1 MAPETRV
8 HFNKQYLEQEMR
20 KVASEQVVTLS
31 KRPLQKIDPILK
43 SSREV
48 LTEAYRELARAAKK
62 HKELSTAGEWLID
75 NFYIIQEQIVELK
88 EDLPY
93 TYYEKLPRLSEGS
106 CKGYPRIYE
115 MVQKLAVISDNII
128 DKENTLNAVQAYQN
142 ANTLK
147 LGELWAVPI
156 IVRFVL
162 IERLAD
168 RSRELLKQRELTE
181 KVNKHLEGILDD
193 RSDEPGF
200 VLRKLTEFN
209 FKKDGDGQLMLTIMA
224 RKLQSMGLLTDTER
238 QWFDYQFKQ
247 RNTSLEECLRSLA
260 QKTSQLHL
268 SIQNAIASLRKVS
281 ETDWADFIEECSVV
295 EKILRLDPA
304 GFYGEMD
311 FKTRDIYRKKIE
323 KLSSHSNF
331 EEDEVAEKVLQL
343 AENRSDQSDND
354 LVKEAHVG
362 FYLMGRGY
370 DEIMAELQYKT
381 PWLERFQRFMEKH
394 KSGYFLFIL
403 THLVV
408 LLAVIS
414 FFSNYLGAPAW
425 LTAASLIIAFMPAL
439 ELSVVSTNRILA
451 FFIPPRILPKMDF
464 DKEIPDRHRT
474 LVVVPT
480 LLSTV
485 EDAREQIEALEIRAM
500 ANPGRSLQFILLSDY
515 NDAPKEH
522 MPGDREVLDAALNEI
537 EELNRRH
544 PCKYGRK
551 FHLLHRDRKWNPV
564 QNSWMGWERKRGKLE
579 ELNELLLDPDT
590 ETDFF
595 PLQKEFI
602 ESLRHVPVS
611 YVITLDA
618 DTKLPPDSAIDL
630 VRTAAHPLN
639 RAEMND
645 KGDLVEH
652 GYGIF
657 QPRIS
662 IPPKSANST
671 WFSKIFSGNV
681 GIDPYTTAVSDIY
694 QDLFGEGVYTGKGLY
709 DVKVFHSI
717 LGERFPENTV
727 LSHDLLES
735 TYLRA
740 ALVTDIELFDD
751 YPSTY
756 LSYSRRNHRWIRG
769 DWQIV
774 QWLFSKVPGTA
785 DGKRYNPINSISKW
799 KIFDNLRRSLNPSF
813 ILVFLLSAWIFLP
826 GSPIIGT
833 LAALGIIAF
842 PIYSSFSVQV
852 FTRPARVAWKLYFE
866 KVKADMKINTMQ
878 AITTLMF
885 LPHQGYVALDAIGR
899 TLWRMIYSEKLLLEW
914 VSSSQTEKASGGGI
928 GTYYKKMW
936 VNTFWSA
943 ICVALAILFQPQVLF
958 LVVPFVLL
966 WTSAPY
972 FAWRMSVEL
981 KSKKRELKEDD
992 IKELRMYGR
1001 RTWHFFDRFINEE
1014 HSWLPPD
1021 NYQEDPFLGS
1031 VKRTSPTNM
1040 GLALTALVTA
1050 YDAGYLMLDEFL
1062 DKLGNTLGSMRLLEK
1077 YKGHFYNWY
1086 DIENRELLNPKY
1098 ISTVDSGNLAGSLI
1112 VVKQALQS
1120 MENDRWP
1127 NPAFWEGFRE
1137 TIWVLDDIAHTLKL
1151 NRKSSTE
1158 LWDELHDIIGKL
1170 KSYIL
1175 RDENIGVQDWKNKL
1189 ITLKGVALELDEFE
1203 IEQLLSEKSEVEMA
1217 DIAFWFERPLHQIQK
1232 ALDEIKKVEQDRH
1245 FKGWSAFG
1253 EKNLVL
1259 KDLKTEEAAVGWFS
1273 RMRKFSGWC
1282 HEMVYDMDFA
1292 LLYKRDRKLFSIGY
1306 NVDRASLDESTYDLF
1321 ASEARM
1327 ASYLAIAKGE
1337 VSPEHWFSLSRRL
1350 TSINRNEILLSWGGT
1365 MFEYLMPL
1373 LFMSRYEETLL
1384 SNTYEN
1390 VVKWQKNYGNSRDY
1404 PWGFSESGYGVLNLE
1419 LHYQY
1424 RAFGAPGLGLK
1435 RGLAEN
1441 YVVAPYASMLAL
1453 MVDPESS
1460 LDNLR
1465 KLKKEGAFSL
1475 YGFYESVDY
1484 SNQINEPDSEKT
1496 IVKMYMAHHQGMILL
1511 ALSNVLGNNRI
1522 QKLFHKD
1529 PLVQSCDL
1537 LLQERIPRG
1546 IPIKEPRPIDVELE
1560 PGEEKE
1566 DQVEV
1571 DHAGQQSL
1579 SDTPSRTHILSNGR
1593 YSTVVTHTGSGYSY
1607 CDNLTLTRWRPD
1619 RVHDHYGFFFYIKDL
1634 ESNKYWSMG
1643 HNPVGRKAD
1652 RYDSWFHPG
1661 KVQIAR
1667 VDEWTESFMEVC
1679 VSPEDNIE
1687 LRKLT
1692 ITNYADR
1699 KRSFEISSYAEVV
1712 INEQEADL
1720 SHPAFS
1726 NLFVQTDHIPEHHAL
1741 VAKRKPRGE
1750 EEKPAWLVHTLA
1762 AEDNNGRM
1770 GPMQFETDR
1779 GAFIGRGRD
1788 LREPV
1793 AMEPDHKFKG
1803 TLGNVPDPIFSIRKT
1818 IELKPG
1824 GKTSLTF
1831 GLGKANTR
1839 EEVVSMADRYDS
1851 PYATDRVFKLA
1862 SIYGKVELDHIGL
1875 NGRQANYFQKMAG
1888 AIMYGSETLRAGE
1901 NLLKKNRKTQSGL
1914 WSFGISGDLPILI
1927 YSIHDIEYLRYVEL
1941 LLKAHS
1947 LWRMKG
1953 FDVDLVIIN
1962 DHPPSYIDE
1971 LQDSIHDHIQK
1982 SMERQRINKR
1992 GGIFVLRSDEMQ
2004 SEDRVLLFSVA
2015 EAVLE
2020 GHLPKL
2026 KFGTN
2031 PSRVSGE
2038 EETPR
2043 VFKPVGIQEEKVQ
2056 RFTDPDELMFYN
2068 GYGGFT
2074 GDGKEYVIH
2083 LDAPRGEKELTFPP
2097 APWINVI
2104 ANENFGFLA
2113 TDNGSGYTWSRNSR
2127 ENRLTPWSND
2137 PVVDPPGEAIFIRD
2151 EESGLYWS
2159 PTPKPVPGSA
2169 HYEVRHGFGY
2179 TKYKSE
2185 TLHIEQVVTAWTA
2198 PNDPVKLIKV
2208 ELTNTGLYQRKLTLF
2223 RYVDWV
2229 LGVFRHRS
2237 SRHVQTEWHE
2247 ETCGILARNYYNNE
2261 FAGRVAFAG
2270 HFSTGKLQDL
2280 QFTSDRLYFMG
2291 KNRSLQN
2298 PEMLEKDMPL
2308 NDRFGM
2314 GFDPCAAG
2322 KATISL
2328 ESGEKTAVYFLLGEA
2343 DSEEGAIELLHKYRD
2358 DSFIEEIYR
2367 QTLQGWQQKL
2377 GGVQVTTPE
2386 LEFNFLA
2393 NGWLQ
2398 YQNIACRMWARTGFY
2413 QSGGAYGFRDQ
2424 LQDSSSAIYL
2434 DKTLTRNQIKIH
2446 ALHQFEEG
2454 DVLHWWHPPTD
2465 RGTRT
2470 RISDDLLW
2478 LPYVTALYLK
2488 RTGDKELLEEKVP
2501 FVSARK
2507 LKEGEQEA
2515 YLQPETTMHT
2525 ESIYEHCCR
2534 AIDKSLTKGRNGLPL
2549 IGAGDWNDSMNRVG
2563 EKGEGESVWLGFF
2576 LYKILNDFLPI
2587 CKKQG
2592 DEERVERYN
2601 SFKKD
2606 LKKHLNREGWDGE
2619 WYRRAFYDDG
2629 TPLGS
2634 KESDECIIDAIAQSW
2649 SVISGA
2655 APQEKANQA
2664 LASAEKHLVSEA
2676 DGIIRLL
2683 VPPFE
2688 STEKNPGYIKGYMP
2702 GVRENGGQYTHAA
2715 LWLIRALA
2723 EKGQGRRAVELM
2735 KMLTPVT
2742 HSLNKEQADRY
2753 KVEPYAVAAD
2763 IYGEPPLT
2771 GMGGWTWYTGS
2782 AGWMYRVI
2790 MESILGFEITNEHIL
2805 FIDPSISPDWK
2816 EFTVTLN
2823 NLRED
2828 TRYEITVRNPE
2839 GLEKG
2844 RVEGTVDGEKIPTPA
2859 GKFKIDLKQDGE
2871 SHRVI
2876 LALTKKD

>member
-1 MAPETRV
+1 MAPETQV
-8 HFNKQYLEQEMR
+8 HFNKQYLEQEVR
-20 KVASEQVVTLS
+20 ELASEQVVTLS
-31 KRPLQKIDPILK
+31 KKPLQKIDPILS

-48 LTEAYRELARAAKK
+48 LTEAYRELASAAKK
-62 HKELSTAGEWLID
+62 QKELSTAGEWLID

-93 TYYEKLPRLSEGS
+93 TYYEKLPRLSEGPYR
-106 CKGYPRIYE
+106 GFPRIYE
-115 MVQKLAVISDNII
+115 LVQKLAAISDNII
-128 DKENTLNAVQAYQN
+128 DKENTLNAVQSYQN
-142 ANTLK
+142 AFTLK

-162 IERLAD
+162 IVRLAE
-168 RSRELLKQRELTE
+168 RSQELLKQRKLTE
-181 KVNKHLEGILDD
+181 KVNKHLEGVLDD
-193 RSDEPGF
+193 RSEEPGF
-200 VLRKLTEFN
+200 VLRKLSEMN
-209 FKKDGDGQLMLTIMA
+209 FKKDSDRQLFLTIMA
-224 RKLQSMGLLTDTER
+224 RKLQSMGLLTDNER
-238 QWFDYQFKQ
+238 QWFDYQFRQ
-247 RNTSLEECLRSLA
+247 LDTSLEGCLRDLA

-268 SIQNAIASLRKVS
+268 SIQNAISSLRKVS
-281 ETDWADFIEECSVV
+281 ETNWADFIENCSVV

-304 GFYGEMD
+304 GFYSDMD
-311 FKTRDIYRKKIE
+311 FKTRDTYRKKVE
-323 KLSSHSNF
+323 KLSSHSTYT
-331 EEDEVAEKVLQL
+331 EDEVAEKILQL
-343 AENRSDQSDND
+343 ADKRSEQNGDEE
-354 LVKEAHVG
+354 VKEAHVG
-362 FYLMGRGY
+362 YYLMGRGY
-370 DEIMAELQYKT
+370 DEIVAELEYRT

-403 THLVV
+403 SHLIVF
-408 LLAVIS
+408 LAIIS

-425 LTAASLIIAFMPAL
+425 LTAAALVFAFMPAL
-439 ELSVVSTNRILA
+439 ELSVVSSNRILA
-451 FFIPPRILPKMDF
+451 FFIPPRILPKMDL
-464 DKEIPDRHRT
+464 DREIPDRYRT

-480 LLSTV
+480 LLSSA

-500 ANPGRSLQFILLSDY
+500 ANPGRALQFVLLSDY
-515 NDAPKEH
+515 TDAPEEH
-522 MPGDREVLDAALNEI
+522 MPGDREVLDAAIKEI

-544 PCKYGRK
+544 NCKYGRK
-551 FHLLHRDRKWNPV
+551 FQLLHRNRKWNPA

-579 ELNELLLDPDT
+579 ELNELLLNPDADN
-590 ETDFF
+590 DFF
-595 PLQKEFI
+595 TLEKEFI
-602 ESLRHVPVS
+602 EGLKHVPVS

-618 DTKLPPDSAIDL
+618 DTKLPPDSAKDL
-630 VRTAAHPLN
+630 IRTAAHPMN
-639 RAEMND
+639 RAELNEE
-645 KGDLVEH
+645 GDMVEH

-662 IPPKSANST
+662 IPPKSANRT

-709 DVKVFHSI
+709 DVKVFQSI

-769 DWQIV
+769 DWQIAR
-774 QWLFSKVPGTA
+774 WLLYNVPGGGGA
-785 DGKRYNPINSISKW
+785 KESNPINIISKW
-799 KIFDNLRRSLNPSF
+799 KIFDNLRRSLNPFF
-813 ILVFLLSAWIFLP
+813 ILVFLLADWMFLP

-833 LAALGIIAF
+833 VAALGIIAF
-842 PIYSSFSVQV
+842 PIYSSFSVQI

-866 KVKADMKINTMQ
+866 KVKADMKINTIQ
-878 AITTLMF
+878 AATTLMF
-885 LPHQGYVALDAIGR
+885 LPHQGYVALDAIFR
-899 TLWRMIYSEKLLLEW
+899 TLWRVTFSKNLLLEW
-914 VSSSQTEKASGGGI
+914 VSASQTEKESRVDI
-928 GTYYKKMW
+928 FKYYKKMW
-936 VNTFWSA
+936 VNWLWSA
-943 ICVALAILFQPQVLF
+943 ICVALAAVFEPQVLY
-958 LVVPFVLL
+958 LAIPFALI
-966 WTSAPY
+966 WTSAPF
-972 FAWRMSVEL
+972 FAWTMSKEL
-981 KSKKRELKEDD
+981 KTERKRLREEDLREL
-992 IKELRMYGR
+992 RVYGR
-1001 RTWHFFDRFINEE
+1001 RTWHFFDRFVTEE

-1021 NYQEDPFLGS
+1021 NYQEDPYLGS
-1031 VKRTSPTNM
+1031 VKRTSPTNI

-1050 YDAGYLMLDEFL
+1050 YDSGYIALKELLDT
-1062 DKLGNTLGSMRLLEK
+1062 LGNMLGSMKLLEK
-1077 YKGHFYNWY
+1077 YNGHLYNWY
-1086 DIENRELLNPKY
+1086 DIENRELLNPRY

-1112 VVKQALQS
+1112 VVKQALQDIKS
-1120 MENDRWP
+1120 DRWP
-1127 NPAFWEGFRE
+1127 NPAFWEGLRE
-1137 TIWVLDDIAHTLKL
+1137 TVWVLEDILGALKQKTQSSSEPWDEVEHTLG
-1151 NRKSSTE
+1151 E
-1158 LWDELHDIIGKL
+1158 LKKAIPQQELPGIREWKEKL
-1170 KSYIL
+1170 K
-1175 RDENIGVQDWKNKL
+1175 Q
-1189 ITLKGVALELDEFE
+1189 LKVIAREVDEFE
-1203 IEQLLSEKSEVEMA
+1203 MDRLLGEKSDLKVADVE
-1217 DIAFWFERPLHQIQK
+1217 FWFERPLHQVQRVLEEIEEVEGAK
-1232 ALDEIKKVEQDRH
+1232 HFEGWDALGETEISLR
-1245 FKGWSAFG
+1245 
-1253 EKNLVL
+1253 
-1259 KDLKTEEAAVGWFS
+1259 DLKTEPSVSGWLA
-1273 RMRKFSGWC
+1273 RLRKFSGWC
-1282 HEMVYDMDFA
+1282 DEMVYEMDFS

-1306 NVDRASLDESTYDLF
+1306 NADRASLDEGTYDLF

-1384 SNTYEN
+1384 SNTYDN
-1390 VVKWQKNYGNSRDY
+1390 VVKWQENYGQSRNY

-1460 LDNLR
+1460 LQNLR
-1465 KLKKEGAFSL
+1465 RLKKEGAFSL

-1484 SNQINEPDSEKT
+1484 SNRINEPDAEKT

-1511 ALSNVLGNNRI
+1511 SLSNVLNDNRI
-1522 QKLFHKD
+1522 QQLFHND

-1560 PGEEKE
+1560 PGEKKE
-1566 DQVEV
+1566 NQVEV
-1571 DHAGQQSL
+1571 EHAGRDSL
-1579 SDTPSRTHILSNGR
+1579 TDTPSRTHILSNGR
-1593 YSTVVTHTGSGYSY
+1593 YSTMITHTGSGYSY
-1607 CDNLTLTRWRPD
+1607 CDNLTVTRWRPD
-1619 RVHDHYGFFFYIKDL
+1619 RVNDPYGFFFYIKDL
-1634 ESNKYWSMG
+1634 ESNEYWSMG

-1699 KRSFEISSYAEVV
+1699 KRKFEVSSYAEIVV
-1712 INEQEADL
+1712 NEQEADL

-1741 VAKRKPRGE
+1741 VAKRKPRSE
-1750 EEKPAWLVHTLA
+1750 QEKPAWLVHTLA
-1762 AEDNNGRM
+1762 SEENENGI

-1788 LREPV
+1788 LRDPL
-1793 AMEPDHKFKG
+1793 AMDRDHRFKG
-1803 TLGNVPDPIFSIRKT
+1803 TMGNVPDPIFSIRKT

-1824 GKTSLTF
+1824 EKVSLTF
-1831 GLGKANTR
+1831 GLGKVNNR
-1839 EEVVSMADRYDS
+1839 EEAIAMADRYDN
-1851 PYATDRVFKLA
+1851 PYATDRVFELA

-1875 NGRQANYFQKMAG
+1875 NGRQANYFQKLAG
-1888 AIMYGSETLRAGE
+1888 AMIYGSEAMRAGE
-1901 NLLKKNRKTQSGL
+1901 DLLKRNRKTQSGL

-1927 YSIHDIEYLRYVEL
+1927 YCIHDIEYLRNVEL

-1947 LWRMKG
+1947 LWRLKG
-1953 FDVDLVIIN
+1953 LDIDLVIIN

-1982 SMERQRINKR
+1982 SMERQWLNKR

-2004 SEDRVLLFSVA
+2004 PDDRVLLFTVA
-2015 EAVLE
+2015 EAVMK

-2026 KFGTN
+2026 KFGDHQT
-2031 PSRVSGE
+2031 SSSGE
-2038 EETPR
+2038 KEQLR
-2043 VFKPVGIQEEKVQ
+2043 SFKPVNILEDEVK
-2056 RFTDPDELMFYN
+2056 RFTKPDDLMFYN
-2068 GYGGFT
+2068 GYGGFAK
-2074 GDGKEYVIH
+2074 DGKEYVIH
-2083 LDAPRGEKELTFPP
+2083 LDAPKGDKELTFPP

-2104 ANENFGFLA
+2104 ANENFGFLV

-2137 PVVDPPGEAIFIRD
+2137 PVVDPPSEAVFIRD
-2151 EESGLYWS
+2151 EESGFYWS
-2159 PTPKPVPGSA
+2159 PTPKPVPGSG

-2179 TKYKSE
+2179 TRYKTE
-2185 TLHIEQVVTAWTA
+2185 TLNLEQVVTTWAT
-2198 PNDPVKLIKV
+2198 PDDPVKIIK
-2208 ELTNTGLYQRKLTLF
+2208 LQLSNNGLYRRKLTLF
-2223 RYVDWV
+2223 RYLDWV
-2229 LGVFRHRS
+2229 LGVFRYRS
-2237 SRHVQTEWHE
+2237 SRHVFTEWHSD
-2247 ETCGILARNYYNNE
+2247 TGGILARNHYNNE
-2261 FAGRVAFAG
+2261 FAGRVAF
-2270 HFSTGKLQDL
+2270 TGQYSSHKLEEPQYS
-2280 QFTSDRLYFMG
+2280 SDRSHFLG
-2291 KNRSLQN
+2291 KNRSLRN
-2298 PEMLEKDMPL
+2298 PAALEKDIPL
-2308 NDRFGM
+2308 NDKFGI
-2314 GFDPCAAG
+2314 GFDPCAASRV
-2322 KATISL
+2322 TLNID
-2328 ESGEKTAVYFLLGEA
+2328 SGENVSVYYLLGEA
-2343 DSEEGAIELLHKYRD
+2343 GSEDGAVDLLSKYRD
-2358 DSFIEEIYR
+2358 EAIIEQSLRDASDVWER
-2367 QTLQGWQQKL
+2367 KL
-2377 GGVQVTTPE
+2377 GGVQIATPE
-2386 LEFNFLA
+2386 MELNFLA

-2424 LQDSSSAIYL
+2424 LQDSSSALYL
-2434 DKTLTRNQIKIH
+2434 DKRLTRNQIKLH
-2446 ALHQFEEG
+2446 ASHQFEEG

-2478 LPYVTALYLK
+2478 LPYVTALYLR
-2488 RTGDKELLEEKVP
+2488 RTGDEKLLEERVP
-2501 FVSARK
+2501 FVSARQ
-2507 LKEGEQEA
+2507 LNEGEQEA
-2515 YLQPETTMHT
+2515 YLQPETTSQT

-2534 AIDKSLTKGRNGLPL
+2534 AIDKSLTKGRHGLPL

-2592 DEERVERYN
+2592 DRERIDRYE
-2601 SFKKD
+2601 SFKKE
-2606 LKKHLNREGWDGE
+2606 LKTHLNREGWDGE
-2619 WYRRAFYDDG
+2619 WYRRAYYDDG

-2634 KESDECIIDAIAQSW
+2634 SESEECIIDAIAQAW

-2655 APQEKANQA
+2655 APPEKARQA
-2664 LASAEKHLVSEA
+2664 LESAEKHLVSEE

-2688 STEKNPGYIKGYMP
+2688 STEQNPGYIKGYMP

-2715 LWLIRALA
+2715 LWLVRALA
-2723 EKGQGRRAVELM
+2723 ERGRGRRAVELM

-2742 HSLNKEQADRY
+2742 HSLNREQADRY

-2790 MESILGFEITNEHIL
+2790 LESILGFEIVNEHTLIV
-2805 FIDPSISPDWK
+2805 DPSISPGWK
-2816 EFTVTLN
+2816 EFRVTLN
-2823 NLRED
+2823 NLAED
-2828 TRYEITVRNPE
+2828 TRYEIRVRNPE

-2844 RVEGTVDGEKIPTPA
+2844 KVEGTVDGEQIKSSA
-2859 GKFKIDLKQDGE
+2859 GKLKIKLKPDGKV
-2871 SHRVI
+2871 HQVN
-2876 LALTKKD
+2876 LTIRKKS